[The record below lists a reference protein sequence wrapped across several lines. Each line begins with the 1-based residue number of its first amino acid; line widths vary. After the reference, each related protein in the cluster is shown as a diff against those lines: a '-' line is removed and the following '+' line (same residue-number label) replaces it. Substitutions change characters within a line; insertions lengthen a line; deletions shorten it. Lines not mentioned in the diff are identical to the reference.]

1 MAAGLVLTTYFLL
14 RKSEEVEFETSF
26 KIFARETA
34 VVAEMHA
41 ENVFGQLA
49 SLATA
54 VRSGMPDVVNGEPSV
69 HHRAHEII
77 VPDFDLRTEEI
88 SNLTGLEM
96 LLFVP
101 FVPNHEKRAW
111 EEFQLLNQEWILDGY
126 VSPTRLKF
134 LSETVNPMG

>member
-1 MAAGLVLTTYFLL
+1 VAAGLVLSTYFLL

-26 KIFARETA
+26 LIFARETA
-34 VVAEMHA
+34 VIAEMHA

-54 VRSGMPDVVNGEPSV
+54 VRAGMPDPSMAEQM
-69 HHRAHEII
+69 HPHEISI
-77 VPDFDLRTEEI
+77 PDFDLRTEEI

-101 FVPNHEKRAW
+101 LLPHHEKRAW
-111 EEFQLLNQEWILDGY
+111 EEFQLLNQEWILEGY
-126 VSPTRLKF
+126 VSPTI
-134 LSETVNPMG
+134 